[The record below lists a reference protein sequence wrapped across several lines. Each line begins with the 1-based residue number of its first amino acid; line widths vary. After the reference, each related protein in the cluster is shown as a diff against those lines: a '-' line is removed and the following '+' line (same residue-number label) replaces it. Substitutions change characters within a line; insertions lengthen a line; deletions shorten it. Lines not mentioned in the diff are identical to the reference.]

1 MLKATTFHA
10 GLSQPVGADERL
22 RVLGL
27 LVPAVAYVVALKVI
41 RILAQ
46 VEVPGLADFVD
57 EVRSDVLA
65 NLGFAVFWL
74 GAAAFAR
81 RRWTRWITVVA
92 MHASALVVVVWAT
105 LAHLFYVK
113 TGSPL
118 DLAMVSFVWRT
129 RDDIIG
135 LVAVELSPWY
145 AVWLAL
151 LVGHTTGSRWLVN
164 RLVRHRVSTEPD
176 PGCSPER
183 RRWLLLGAAALST
196 SLVLLAAA
204 PTRAAAGF
212 SADPIVNL
220 VKGPLDA
227 RKFAHPPDVVVPTA
241 DQLPTRTSLVE
252 TAQTKRRNVVM
263 IFLES
268 VRAQSTSLDN
278 NELATTPYLRQ
289 LARTSLVA
297 ENAYTVVPHTS
308 KALTA
313 TQCGV
318 APPLDMRVT
327 EAQPGGISAR
337 CLPELLGRQG
347 YRSAFFQSATEDYDD
362 RPELVASLGYDD
374 FFPVDDLG
382 KEGFVE
388 ANYFGWEDD
397 IMLPASRDWL
407 RKSDQPFLASYLTVT
422 SHHDYRVPAGFPT
435 QTLSHDPE
443 LNRYLNTI
451 RYQDRFVKR
460 LIEQYKR
467 LGLYD
472 STVFVILADHGEG
485 FGEHGR
491 RQHDNTVYN
500 EGVKIPLLIHDP
512 ADPRPRRI
520 ETPVQQT
527 AVLATVADLLGYR
540 IDGGQYAASSILA
553 SPGEPVRI
561 ACYGDDRCLASIRG
575 TKKYIF
581 HFGQRPDEYF
591 DLASDPGETNNLLA
605 SQDWN
610 AITEWREDLLRWRAE
625 VRSTPAVSRCSD
637 PVETSA
643 PPQGR

>member
-1 MLKATTFHA
+1 M
-10 GLSQPVGADERL
+10 
-22 RVLGL
+22 
-27 LVPAVAYVVALKVI
+27 PAVAYVVALKVI

-74 GAAAFAR
+74 GAAAFAQ

-129 RDDIIG
+129 RDDITG

-164 RLVRHRVSTEPD
+164 RLVRHRVPAEPD
-176 PGCSPER
+176 PGCSLER
-183 RRWLLLGAAALST
+183 RRWLLLVAAALST

-212 SADPIVNL
+212 SADPMVNL

-227 RKFAHPPDVVVPTA
+227 RKFAQPPDVVVPTA

-397 IMLPASRDWL
+397 IMLPTSRDWL

-435 QTLSHDPE
+435 RTLSHDPE

-512 ADPRPRRI
+512 ADPRPRRV

-527 AVLATVADLLGYR
+527 GVLATVADLLGYR
-540 IDGGQYAASSILA
+540 IDGGQYAASSIL
-553 SPGEPVRI
+553 SSSDEPVRI

-591 DLASDPGETNNLLA
+591 DLATDPGETNNLLA
-605 SQDWN
+605 SQDRN
-610 AITEWREDLLRWRAE
+610 AITELREDLLRWRAE
-625 VRSTPAVSRCSD
+625 VRSTTVVSRGSD
-637 PVETSA
+637 PVEASA
-643 PPQGR
+643 SPLGR